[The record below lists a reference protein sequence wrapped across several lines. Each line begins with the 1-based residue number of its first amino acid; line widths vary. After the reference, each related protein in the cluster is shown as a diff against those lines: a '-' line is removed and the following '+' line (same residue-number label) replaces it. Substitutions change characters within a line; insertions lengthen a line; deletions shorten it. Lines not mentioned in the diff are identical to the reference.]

1 MHKEN
6 WSYSEELL
14 LISDPF
20 SEESMLGISSMLGI
34 LFRSPNVVFC
44 VCGATLQLYGFKG
57 RSLVVSSLPGILN
70 KGFNNNFVSL
80 LDAFMNVSQCCTF
93 IDWSKNYRVQDW

>member
-6 WSYSEELL
+6 WSYSEVLL

-44 VCGATLQLYGFKG
+44 GATLQLYGFKG
-57 RSLVVSSLPGILN
+57 SSLVVSSLPGIPN
-70 KGFNNNFVSL
+70 KCFNN
-80 LDAFMNVSQCCTF
+80 
-93 IDWSKNYRVQDW
+93 I